1 MKRPLFLMAVIMLF
15 GILLPRMSFA
25 QATYTVET
33 GYLHIPVVE
42 VVGGEGFEVN
52 LQLTETN
59 PVLVFTLADYALAT
73 VTEELP
79 ATFNPFGN
87 SLFIPSLRVIDTNGE
102 IYDTYNVFAQMLPG
116 DGPVRFSITWLL
128 GNGFNGIICWD
139 TNAND
144 VCDPDTED
152 VDSDGNCT
160 VLDCR
165 GPQGAEGMQGP
176 VGPQGL
182 QGPQGSPGVAGLD
195 GKTILNGLDDP
206 LPTLGTDGDFYVNT
220 TADVLFGPK
229 TAGEWGLGIS
239 LLQGPQGPP
248 GPQGDPGPTGAT
260 GPQGDPGA
268 IGATGPQGPQG
279 EPGATGATGP
289 QGLTGPQGP
298 AGQNLFPVVK
308 TAVNYAVQPADGLV
322 VSTAPAP
329 ITVTLPS
336 AALAGNGKMIHFYG
350 EISTLIITASG
361 GNVIFNSSGL
371 PVPSIDFYAANL
383 ISDGVNTWYQL
394 Y

>member
-15 GILLPRMSFA
+15 GVLLPRMGFA

-33 GYLHIPVVE
+33 GFLHIPVVE

-73 VTEELP
+73 VTEESP

-87 SLFIPSLRVIDTNGE
+87 SLFIPSLRVIDANGK
-102 IYDTYNVFAQMLPG
+102 IYDTYNVFAQILPG
-116 DGPVRFSITWLL
+116 DGPLRFSITWLL
-128 GNGFNGIICWD
+128 GNGFTGSMCWD

-165 GPQGAEGMQGP
+165 GPQGAEGIQGP
-176 VGPQGL
+176 VGPQGA
-182 QGPQGSPGVAGLD
+182 V
-195 GKTILNGLDDP
+195 
-206 LPTLGTDGDFYVNT
+206 
-220 TADVLFGPK
+220 
-229 TAGEWGLGIS
+229 GE
-239 LLQGPQGPP
+239 
-248 GPQGDPGPTGAT
+248 
-260 GPQGDPGA
+260 
-268 IGATGPQGPQG
+268 TGPQGPRG
-279 EPGATGATGP
+279 DPGATGVVGP
-289 QGLTGPQGP
+289 QGPTGPQGP

-308 TAVNYAVQPADGLV
+308 TGVDYTVQLADGLV
-322 VSTAPAP
+322 VSTNPGT
-329 ITVTLPS
+329 ITVTLPP
-336 AALAGNGKMIHFYG
+336 AALAGNGRMVHFYG
-350 EISTLIITASG
+350 ELATLIIATSA
-361 GNVIFNSSGL
+361 GNMIFNSSGVS
-371 PVPSIDFYAANL
+371 VPSINTYTANL
-383 ISDGVNTWYQL
+383 VSDGANTWYQL